1 VINNQFFLT
10 GSHDNCIDLWI
21 MNKKKPTFTMDN
33 LHDNDSWILSTANVR
48 NSDLFTSGSYDG
60 NVNFYK
66 LHRDKKN
73 FSLLGKINGL
83 NGCINTMKFSH
94 HSRASGSELL
104 KQQKMQRLM
113 LAVSHSKDEKDGRW
127 HPQAKVKHGITII
140 KKKQV

>member
-1 VINNQFFLT
+1 
-10 GSHDNCIDLWI
+10 
-21 MNKKKPTFTMDN
+21 MEN

-48 NSDLFTSGSYDG
+48 NSDLFASGSYDG

-66 LHRDKKN
+66 LNRDKKN
-73 FSLLGKINGL
+73 YSLLGKLDGL

-127 HPQAKVKHGITII
+127 HP
-140 KKKQV
+140 